1 MRNTARTLLCTL
13 YSSSTIYAQYPKD
26 RHTLSQASAS
36 TVEAQGYLGRRRI
49 RPNENNFSIK
59 ITLLLIVRNFGRRG
73 YTNLIYEKE
82 NVKPCWISLHG
93 QEALPRLHSTE
104 MRSSLVLL
112 FSPPPPPP
120 LSSISQCAFSLL
132 FPSLPFRLLPTKE
145 DEKKTIIFV
154 LHPTTTTGR
163 KMSTSW
169 KSAKAWHQSVLFRFA
184 SDSRFIKGKK
194 L

>member
-82 NVKPCWISLHG
+82 NVKPC
-93 QEALPRLHSTE
+93 
-104 MRSSLVLL
+104 
-112 FSPPPPPP
+112 
-120 LSSISQCAFSLL
+120 
-132 FPSLPFRLLPTKE
+132 
-145 DEKKTIIFV
+145 
-154 LHPTTTTGR
+154 
-163 KMSTSW
+163 
-169 KSAKAWHQSVLFRFA
+169 
-184 SDSRFIKGKK
+184 
-194 L
+194 